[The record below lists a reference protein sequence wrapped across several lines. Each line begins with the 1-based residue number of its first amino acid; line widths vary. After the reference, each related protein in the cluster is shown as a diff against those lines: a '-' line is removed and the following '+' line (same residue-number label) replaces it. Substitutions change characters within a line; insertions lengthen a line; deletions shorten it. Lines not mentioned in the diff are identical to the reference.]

1 MHSKIVTDMFVLAVP
16 VAEKLLRPAVVYV
29 FLVVGLRL
37 GGKRELAQLNPL
49 DLVVLLTL
57 SNSVQNAIIG
67 DDSSVTGGILS
78 GGALLAIN
86 YAVVRFLFRH
96 RTLDRLIEGDRD
108 VLIDNGHIKME
119 RLNKEA
125 ISVPELAVAAHR
137 QGFGSLKEVD
147 RAVLEPGGI
156 FSFVAKKPTTDDTR
170 HTELLERLD
179 GITRDLA
186 QLRAGA

>member
-1 MHSKIVTDMFVLAVP
+1 MHSKIATDMFVLAVP
-16 VAEKLLRPAVVYV
+16 MMEKLLRPAVVYV

-78 GGALLAIN
+78 GGTLLAIN
-86 YAVVRFLFRH
+86 YVVVRFLFRH
-96 RTLDRLIEGDRD
+96 RALDRLVEGDRD
-108 VLIDNGHIKME
+108 VLIENGQIKMD
-119 RLNKEA
+119 RLNQET
-125 ISVPELAVAAHR
+125 ITVPELAAAAHR
-137 QGFGSLKEVD
+137 QGFSSLKEVE

-156 FSFVAKKPTTDDTR
+156 FSFVAKKPTTEDSR
-170 HTELLERLD
+170 HNELLQRLD

-186 QLRAGA
+186 QLRAQA